1 MVQKIDIYI
10 SKLINQFAFN
20 NKLISIFLTFI
31 THTSSGK
38 IYPFYVIIIPLLL
51 PNDGIQ
57 IAKLGLLAF
66 AFQVPMYMISK
77 NIIKRTRPSIKHGV
91 QQIIKP
97 PDKYSFP
104 SGHCA
109 SSILFTLIINNYV
122 PELTI
127 YFVIWMVLVFI
138 SRIALGLHYLTDAIA
153 GLFLG
158 IISFYITTQI
168 KHLFNL

>member
-20 NKLISIFLTFI
+20 IKLISNFLTFI
-31 THTSSGK
+31 SHTSSGK

-66 AFQVPMYMISK
+66 AFQVPIYMISK
-77 NIIKRTRPSIKHGV
+77 NIIKRTRPSIEHGV

-122 PELTI
+122 PVLAI
-127 YFVIWMVLVFI
+127 YFVIWMIIVFI
-138 SRIALGLHYLTDAIA
+138 SRIALGLHYFTDAIA
-153 GLFLG
+153 GILLG
-158 IISFYITTQI
+158 ILSFYIATQMQYW
-168 KHLFNL
+168 FNL